1 MTGFVIDVP
10 PVVVDVVVEPP
21 DVLLVLEVVEDVV
34 EEVVEDVVLDVLDDV
49 LVVGGVVE
57 DESEPPPHEMRPSEA
72 SSVNAPVTASRRVNM
87 KSFPC
92 EGTENG

>member
-34 EEVVEDVVLDVLDDV
+34 DEVVEDVVLDDV

>member
-21 DVLLVLEVVEDVV
+21 DVLLVLEVV

>member
-1 MTGFVIDVP
+1 VTGFVIDVP

-34 EEVVEDVVLDVLDDV
+34 DEVVEDVVLDDV

>member
-1 MTGFVIDVP
+1 MIDVP

-34 EEVVEDVVLDVLDDV
+34 DEVVEDVVLDDV